1 MYAEPRAEATAQG
14 GQPERRIERV
24 LKSSVLGRRRVTL
37 GVIRLRTLKPN
48 PILQRMA
55 WPKKNTRPLI
65 VDGTRFLWH
74 HSGGALY
81 TTDGIIT
88 VGIEGDRYFLHIDPF
103 PHDFEI
109 RPATVADCIR
119 WALARGWSTCDGPT
133 RGMAF
138 DAKTGFNVWLP
149 DGVRYLSDVASPAV
163 DERPMLDPDGG

>member
-1 MYAEPRAEATAQG
+1 
-14 GQPERRIERV
+14 
-24 LKSSVLGRRRVTL
+24 
-37 GVIRLRTLKPN
+37 
-48 PILQRMA
+48 MA

-74 HSGGALY
+74 HSGRALY
-81 TTDGIIT
+81 TADGIIT
-88 VGIEGDRYFLHIDPF
+88 VGIEGDRFFLHIDPF

-138 DAKTGFNVWLP
+138 DAKTGSNVWLP

-163 DERPMLDPDGG
+163 DERSMLDPDGG